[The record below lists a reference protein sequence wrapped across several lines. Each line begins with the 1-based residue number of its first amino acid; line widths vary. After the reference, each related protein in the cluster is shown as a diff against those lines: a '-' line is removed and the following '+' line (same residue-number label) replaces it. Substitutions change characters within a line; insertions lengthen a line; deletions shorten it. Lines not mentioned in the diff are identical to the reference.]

1 MLLNQYK
8 IYNDEGV
15 YEHYEFRISQ
25 SLLNSYLEG
34 SVAVSGISLIEECVS
49 EIVERR
55 VYFSLFRESRFFLCN
70 MERGK
75 DNDDGESMVLD
86 ISISGIDGE
95 NYEIVADIIESDRVL
110 IEVCGVVSVSTKR
123 DSV

>member
-1 MLLNQYK
+1 MLLNRYK
-8 IYNDEGV
+8 IYNGGGE

-25 SLLNSYLEG
+25 SLLNSYPEG
-34 SVAVSGISLIEECVS
+34 SVAVFGISLIEECIS

-70 MERGK
+70 IEGGR

-86 ISISGIDGE
+86 ISISEIDGE
-95 NYEIVADIIESDRVL
+95 NYEIVADIMESGRVL
-110 IEVCGVVSVSTKR
+110 IEACGVVSVSTK
-123 DSV
+123 